1 MIQNDNVLKVI
12 IMFEI
17 SVETH
22 FYADHELALT
32 DGLKEPCHSHDWV
45 VTASVSGK
53 KLNNIGIVM
62 NFHKLRE
69 LLENITSKLNGK
81 ILNNVEYFRKNNP
94 SAENVAK
101 YIFEK
106 LEPELSE
113 NVKLE
118 YISVVEEPL
127 CTAKYSK

>member
-1 MIQNDNVLKVI
+1 
-12 IMFEI
+12 MFEI

-22 FYADHELALT
+22 FNADHELRLP
-32 DGLKEPCHSHDWV
+32 DGTTEPAHSHDWI
-45 VTASVSGK
+45 VTTSVSSE

-69 LLENITSKLNGK
+69 ILKNITSEFGGKNLNK
-81 ILNNVEYFRKNNP
+81 MEYFEKNNP

-106 LEPELSE
+106 LEPQLPG

-118 YISVVEEPL
+118 YVSVIEEPL
-127 CTAKYSK
+127 CRAIFRR

>member
-1 MIQNDNVLKVI
+1 
-12 IMFEI
+12 MFEI

-22 FYADHELALT
+22 FNACHDLLLPDSMT
-32 DGLKEPCHSHDWV
+32 EPSHFHDWV
-45 VTASVSGK
+45 VTADVSSE

-69 LLENITSKLNGK
+69 ILDDITSEFSDKNLN
-81 ILNNVEYFRKNNP
+81 EMPYFEEINP

-101 YIFEK
+101 YIYEK
-106 LEPELSE
+106 LEPQLPE

-118 YISVVEEPL
+118 YVSVIEEPL
-127 CTAKYSK
+127 CKAIFRK